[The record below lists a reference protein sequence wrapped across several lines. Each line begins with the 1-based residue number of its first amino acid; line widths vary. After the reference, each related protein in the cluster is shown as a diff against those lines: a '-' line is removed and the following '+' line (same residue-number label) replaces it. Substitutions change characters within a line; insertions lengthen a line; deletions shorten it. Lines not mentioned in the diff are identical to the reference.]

1 MAHMA
6 IQLFDADNNQ
16 PIGEI
21 TEAQLAFLEAQMEEE
36 STEDRDYYIS
46 ADTMDM
52 LASGGADAAL
62 LALLKRAMAGRED
75 ITIKWVK
82 S

>member
-1 MAHMA
+1 MA

-16 PIGEI
+16 LIGEI
-21 TEAQLAFLEAQMEEE
+21 TEAQLAFLEGQMEEE

-52 LASGGADAAL
+52 LANDGADAGL
-62 LALLKRAMAGRED
+62 LALLKKAMAGRED
-75 ITIKWVK
+75 ITIKWAK

>member
-1 MAHMA
+1 MA

-16 PIGEI
+16 LIGEI
-21 TEAQLAFLEAQMEEE
+21 SEAQLAFLEGQMEEE
-36 STEDRDYYIS
+36 SSEDRDYYIS

-52 LASGGADAAL
+52 LADDGADAAL
-62 LALLKRAMAGRED
+62 LALLKQAMAGRED
-75 ITIKWVK
+75 MTIKWAK

>member
-1 MAHMA
+1 MA
-6 IQLFDADNNQ
+6 IQLFDADNNRL
-16 PIGEI
+16 IGEI
-21 TEAQLAFLEAQMEEE
+21 TEAQLAFLEGQMEEE
-36 STEDRDYYIS
+36 SSEDRDYYIS

-52 LASGGADAAL
+52 LADDGADAAL
-62 LALLKRAMAGRED
+62 LTLLKQAMAGRED

>member
-1 MAHMA
+1 MA

-16 PIGEI
+16 LIGEI
-21 TEAQLAFLEAQMEEE
+21 SEAQLAFLEGQMEEE
-36 STEDRDYYIS
+36 SSEDRDYYIS

-52 LASGGADAAL
+52 LADDGADAAL
-62 LALLKRAMAGRED
+62 LALLKQAMAGRED